1 MKRKVFGLMAVILA
15 LSSCSS
21 VEKPLYLEEN
31 ACNVETKTYYLEY
44 EDDSC
49 HYEYNLDYPG
59 WIDRKTADRY
69 ATLYIA
75 NDHRSMVSLMDSLI
89 DSGTRLGIWSNDYFW
104 ALQEVFSDDIILS
117 RLMRFH
123 ECEPSNISVYCQIAN
138 TYNHLGDIKSAIEY
152 FERGIALAP
161 HTSGF
166 RYGLGCLMLQ
176 HGDTVSAIN
185 HLNKA
190 LELAKEN
197 NLGSFPVKIQMTID
211 SIASDIR

>member
-1 MKRKVFGLMAVILA
+1 MAVILA
-15 LSSCSS
+15 LSSCSK
-21 VEKPLYLEEN
+21 VENPLYLKEN
-31 ACNVETKTYYLEY
+31 TCNVETKTLYLEY

-59 WIDRKTADRY
+59 WIDSKTADRY

-75 NDHRSMVSLMDSLI
+75 DDYRSMVSLMDSLI

-117 RLMRFH
+117 RLMRFQ
-123 ECEPSNISVYCQIAN
+123 EYEPSNISVYYKIAN

-166 RYGLGCLMLQ
+166 RYGLGRIMLQ
-176 HGDTVSAIN
+176 QGDTVSAIN

-197 NLGSFPVKIQMTID
+197 ELGTFQVRIQMTLD